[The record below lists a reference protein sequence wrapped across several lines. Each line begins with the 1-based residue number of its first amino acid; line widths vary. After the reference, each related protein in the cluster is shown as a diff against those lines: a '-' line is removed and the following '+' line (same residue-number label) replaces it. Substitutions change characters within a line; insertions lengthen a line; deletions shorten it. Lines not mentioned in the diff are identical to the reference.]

1 MLFSSTIARYKKN
14 FSQIVI
20 GFIGGIAV
28 GLIVGVVFSNPTEL
42 QNERDK
48 YPLLANRL
56 FAVERDELII
66 NFTPLREVMRE
77 QFNKIDYE
85 MGVYFEYLPTGV
97 SVGVNDQ
104 FEVEIASLA
113 KVPAVMGVYRQIE
126 SGQLDPAQILT
137 VQQDN
142 LDDLYGNLWQRGVGT
157 QLTLEE
163 AVSLTLQQSD
173 NTAANTLVSQLPE
186 GALQEVF
193 NALDLP
199 RQQTGPFPVLSPKS
213 YASVLRSLYLASFV
227 NKQHSNHIL
236 ELLTKSDFT
245 DKLPAGLPK
254 GVKIAHKIG
263 VFKSEGNDEI
273 FSDCGIIFEPNRPY
287 ILCIMS
293 ATDEAT
299 ARKDM
304 QLFSRMIYSYVS
316 QVENAKQN

>member
-1 MLFSSTIARYKKN
+1 MLFSRGIAKYKKN
-14 FSQIVI
+14 LNQTVI
-20 GFIGGIAV
+20 GVIGGIVV
-28 GLIVGVVFSNPTEL
+28 GLVIGAAFFNPTEL

-126 SGQLDPAQILT
+126 SGQLDPSQILT
-137 VQQDN
+137 VQQED
-142 LDDLYGNLWQRGVGT
+142 LDDLYGSLWQRGVGT

-236 ELLTKSDFT
+236 ELLTQSDFT

-254 GVKIAHKIG
+254 GVKVAHKIG

-287 ILCIMS
+287 ILCIMA

-316 QVENAKQN
+316 QVENTKQN